1 MNYIRDIKNE
11 FDQCQSKLT
20 QQSQSYPIVTLSL
33 DQIDQCLKELVNHYR
48 KYLSTKNT
56 KQLDKFKQTIHT
68 NDLFQSISTN
78 YSTTN
83 EQVNLSIDSN
93 KFFCY

>member
-11 FDQCQSKLT
+11 FDQCQLKLI

-33 DQIDQCLKELVNHYR
+33 DQVDQCLKELVDHYR
-48 KYLSTKNT
+48 KYLSIKNA
-56 KQLDKFKQTIHT
+56 KQLDKFKQAIQN

-78 YSTTN
+78 YSATN
-83 EQVNLSIDSN
+83 EKVNLSIDSN
-93 KFFCY
+93 KIFSY